1 MTPKEAFISYF
12 KNFDIN
18 MIELL
23 LDDGRTY
30 QDFAKHLFIQKLGN
44 AFDRFLKHGDNLLY
58 SYHGTCNSELCSIGC
73 KGIRFIGNNSGLYI
87 DIVFKEE
94 NGNLIDVYECHD
106 FSTISPKKK
115 INQKV
120 FIDTK
125 DLPLSMM

>member
-1 MTPKEAFISYF
+1 
-12 KNFDIN
+12 
-18 MIELL
+18 MIDSL
-23 LDDGRTY
+23 LDDNRTY
-30 QDFAKHLFIQKLGN
+30 QNFPKYLFIQKLGN
-44 AFDRFLKHGDNLLY
+44 AFNRFIRQGDNLLY
-58 SYHGTCNSELCSIGC
+58 TYDGTCNSELCSSGC

-87 DIVFKEE
+87 AVVFKEE
-94 NGNLIDVYECHD
+94 NDNLIDVYECHD